1 MPPPTPLLALREARL
16 GFGGAPLLD
25 GVTLGIGRGDSVCLV
40 GRNGS
45 GKSTLL
51 KLLAGLVEPD
61 AGERFV
67 QPGTA
72 VAYLPQEV
80 ERRAG
85 ETVGAHVAAGL
96 GHGGDPDHHRVAAVL
111 DRLSL
116 DPARPLA
123 ELSGGEARRAA
134 LGRALVGDPDILLL
148 DEPTNHLDLPT
159 IEWLEGEL
167 AAFRGGLLTISH
179 DRAFL
184 RRLTRRILWLDR
196 GRIREREIGFAAFEA
211 WAAEVAEAEDVAAHK
226 LERKIAAETHW
237 LRRGV
242 TARRKR
248 NEGRLRRLVG
258 LRKARAE
265 RIAAAGRARL
275 ALSAAEA
282 GGELVI
288 EAEGISKSFPGPAGP
303 RPIVAGFS
311 TRILRGDRIGVIGA
325 NGAGKTTLLRLLTG
339 ELAPDSGRVRLGTGI
354 RPLYFDQQRA
364 ALDPAATLW
373 RTLAPGGGDSIDVRG
388 QQRHVVAYLREFLFE
403 DRQALMPVASLSG
416 GERARLLLAHLFA
429 QPSNLLVLDEPTN
442 DLDMETLDLLQE
454 VLDDYDGTLLLV
466 SHDRD
471 FLDRLVTSVIAVE
484 GGGRVAESAGG
495 YADYLRQRPAPPGPA
510 PTPRAAT
517 PAAASAAPRAARAPR
532 LGYQEQ
538 RELAQL
544 PKRLADLGAEIARLE
559 QRLADPGLYGRDP
572 AGFAAT
578 GDRLGAARAELDAA
592 ELRWLELEEKREA
605 AAADRPG

>member
-1 MPPPTPLLALREARL
+1 
-16 GFGGAPLLD
+16 
-25 GVTLGIGRGDSVCLV
+25 
-40 GRNGS
+40 
-45 GKSTLL
+45 
-51 KLLAGLVEPD
+51 
-61 AGERFV
+61 
-67 QPGTA
+67 
-72 VAYLPQEV
+72 
-80 ERRAG
+80 
-85 ETVGAHVAAGL
+85 
-96 GHGGDPDHHRVAAVL
+96 
-111 DRLSL
+111 
-116 DPARPLA
+116 
-123 ELSGGEARRAA
+123 
-134 LGRALVGDPDILLL
+134 
-148 DEPTNHLDLPT
+148 
-159 IEWLEGEL
+159 
-167 AAFRGGLLTISH
+167 
-179 DRAFL
+179 
-184 RRLTRRILWLDR
+184 
-196 GRIREREIGFAAFEA
+196 
-211 WAAEVAEAEDVAAHK
+211 VAEAEDVAAHK

>member
-1 MPPPTPLLALREARL
+1 LPSATPLLALREVRV

-25 GVTLGIGRGDSVCLV
+25 GISLGLGRGDGACLV

-51 KLLAGLVEPD
+51 KSLAGLVEPD
-61 AGERFV
+61 SGERFV
-67 QPGTA
+67 QPGMRI
-72 VAYLPQEV
+72 AYLPQEI

-85 ETVGAHVAAGL
+85 ETVGSHVAAGL
-96 GHGGDPDHHRVAAVL
+96 GPGGDPGHHRVGSVL

-116 DPARPLA
+116 DPARPVA
-123 ELSGGEARRAA
+123 ELSGGESRRTA
-134 LGRALVGDPDILLL
+134 LARALVGEPDILLL

-159 IEWLEGEL
+159 IEWLENEL

-196 GRIREREIGFAAFEA
+196 GRIREREIGFDQFEA
-211 WAAEVAEAEDVAAHK
+211 WAAEAAEAEQAAGHK
-226 LERKIAAETHW
+226 LERRIAAETHW

-248 NEGRLRRLVG
+248 NEGRLRRLIG

-275 ALSAAEA
+275 ALPAAEA

-288 EAEGISKSFPGPAGP
+288 EADAIGKSFPGPDGT
-303 RPIVAGFS
+303 RPIVSGFS

-339 ELAPDSGRVRLGTGI
+339 ELAPDSGTVRLGTGI

-364 ALDPAATLW
+364 TLDPAATLW
-373 RTLAPGGGDSIDVRG
+373 RTLAPDGGDSIEVRG
-388 QQRHVVAYLREFLFE
+388 RQRHVVAYLREFLFD
-403 DRQALMPVASLSG
+403 DRQALMPVGSLSG
-416 GERARLLLAHLFA
+416 GERARLLLARLFA
-429 QPSNLLVLDEPTN
+429 RPSNLLVLDEPTN

-454 VLDDYDGTLLLV
+454 VLDEYDGTLLLV

-484 GGGRVAESAGG
+484 GGGRVAEYAGG
-495 YADYLRQRPAPPGPA
+495 HVDYLRQRPPPPA
-510 PTPRAAT
+510 LV
-517 PAAASAAPRAARAPR
+517 AAPRAAAPAPGRRPARAPR

-544 PKRLADLGAEIARLE
+544 PQRLADLGGEVARLE
-559 QRLADPGLYGRDP
+559 ERLSDAGLYGRDP
-572 AGFAAT
+572 AGFSVAT
-578 GDRLGAARAELDAA
+578 ERLDAARAELEAA

-605 AAADRPG
+605 AVAERPT

>member
-1 MPPPTPLLALREARL
+1 LPPSTPLLALREARL

-25 GVTLGIGRGDSVCLV
+25 GVTLGLGRGDSACLV

-61 AGERFV
+61 SGERFV
-67 QPGTA
+67 QPGTTI
-72 VAYLPQEV
+72 AYLPQEI

-85 ETVGAHVAAGL
+85 ETVAAHVAAGL
-96 GHGGDPDHHRVAAVL
+96 GAAGDPDHHRVGAVL

-116 DPARPLA
+116 APDRPVA
-123 ELSGGEARRAA
+123 ELSGGEARRTA
-134 LGRALVGDPDILLL
+134 LARALVGEPDILLL

-159 IEWLEGEL
+159 IEWLEEML
-167 AAFRGGLLTISH
+167 AGFRGGLLTISH

-196 GRIREREIGFAAFEA
+196 GRLREREIGFAAFEA
-211 WAAEVAEAEDVAAHK
+211 WAAEVAEVEEAAGHK

-288 EAEGISKSFPGPAGP
+288 EAEGIAKSFPGPDGP
-303 RPIVAGFS
+303 RPIVSGFS

-339 ELAPDSGRVRLGTGI
+339 QLAPESGTVRLGTNI

-364 ALDPAATLW
+364 TLDPAATLW
-373 RTLAPGGGDSIDVRG
+373 RTLAPGGGDSIEVRG
-388 QQRHVVAYLREFLFE
+388 QQRHVVAYLRDFLFE
-403 DRQALMPVASLSG
+403 DRQALMPVGSLSG
-416 GERARLLLAHLFA
+416 GERARLLLALLFA
-429 QPSNLLVLDEPTN
+429 RPSNLLVLDEPTN

-484 GGGRVAESAGG
+484 GGGRVAEYAGG
-495 YADYLRQRPAPPGPA
+495 YGDYLRQRPPPPAAAAPPRA
-510 PTPRAAT
+510 AAT
-517 PAAASAAPRAARAPR
+517 PAAPARRTVRAPR

-544 PKRLADLGAEIARLE
+544 PQRLADLEAEIARLE
-559 QRLADPGLYGRDP
+559 LRLADPGLYGRDP
-572 AGFAAT
+572 TGFAAT
-578 GDRLGAARAELDAA
+578 TERLGSARAELEAA
-592 ELRWLELEEKREA
+592 ELRWLELEEKRESA
-605 AAADRPG
+605 EAGRPG